1 MTFLK
6 NVFSSCLGALLA
18 MGVLIVLFIII
29 ISGLIGMATS
39 SNEAQV
45 IVESNSVLLL
55 KLNTPITELE
65 VDDPIASLL
74 PSGQQSVGLLQLQQ
88 AIDNAKK
95 DDKIKGIYLNT
106 GAVMSGYSTLEE
118 IRKSLI
124 DFRSSGK
131 WVIAYANDY
140 TEGAYYLASAA
151 DKVYM
156 NPEGQVEF
164 NGLATDVM
172 FFKKMFDKLSIRPE
186 VFRVGDFK
194 SAVEP
199 FLRED
204 LSPENK
210 LQLNSMLNS
219 IYGNVLQN
227 LSTAR
232 NIPVST
238 LKELS
243 DKMVVRNA
251 RQALE
256 HGLVD
261 SLYYDDQVK
270 AELRERLGLKE
281 KGKISF
287 VKYSNYKK
295 SFTVSASSDN
305 QIAVIVADG
314 EIAQGEASQG
324 IVGSAT
330 IREAI
335 YKARTDEKVKAIV
348 LRVNSPGGVFQ
359 AGDEM
364 WREVV
369 LATEAKPVIA
379 SMGDYAASGGYYIAM
394 ACDTIVAQP
403 NTITGS
409 IGVFSVLFDLSS
421 FLGDKIGIT
430 SEEVKTGEVGELYS
444 VTRPLTEFEKNILQ
458 TQTDEIYEI
467 FTRKAAE
474 GRKMSQDDIKK
485 IASGRVWTG
494 TQAKE
499 NGLVDMLGSFDDAV
513 KIAATKAGIS
523 ENYSIRFYPQQ
534 KTILGRLFE
543 DLEEETQTRLLKS
556 QMGEYYPMY
565 REWNR
570 IKNYQGT
577 QTRMPVQFEVR

>member
-1 MTFLK
+1 MAFLK

-18 MGVLIVLFIII
+18 MVVLVLISIFI
-29 ISGLIGMATS
+29 ISGLVGMATS
-39 SNEAQV
+39 ENQV

-55 KLNTPITELE
+55 KLNAPVTELE
-65 VDDPIASLL
+65 VDDPVAAWL
-74 PSGQQSVGLLQLQQ
+74 PSGQQSVGLMQLQQ
-88 AIDNAKK
+88 AIANAKT

-106 GAVMSGYSTLEE
+106 GSVMSGYATLEE

-124 DFRSSGK
+124 DFRASGK
-131 WVIAYANDY
+131 WVVAYANDY
-140 TEGAYYLASAA
+140 SEGAYYLASAA

-164 NGLATDVM
+164 NGLATEVM
-172 FFKKMFDKLSIRPE
+172 FFKKMFDKLSIKPE

-199 FLRED
+199 LLRED
-204 LSPENK
+204 LSVENK

-219 IYGNVLQN
+219 IYDKVLEN

-232 NIPVST
+232 KIPAT
-238 LKELS
+238 KLKELS
-243 DKMVVRNA
+243 DKMTVRNA

-256 HGLVD
+256 YGLVD
-261 SLYYDDQVK
+261 SLYYDDEVK
-270 AELRERLGLKE
+270 AELRGRLGLKE
-281 KGKISF
+281 NGKIVF
-287 VKYSNYKK
+287 VKYSNYRK
-295 SFTVSASSDN
+295 SFTIPTASEN

-314 EIAQGEASQG
+314 EIAPGEASQG
-324 IVGSAT
+324 VVGSTT

-335 YKARTDEKVKAIV
+335 RKARTDDKVKAIV

-369 LATEAKPVIA
+369 LATRVKPVIA

-409 IGVFSVLFDLSS
+409 IGVFSILFDLSD

-458 TQTDEIYEI
+458 TQTNEIYEI

-494 TQAKE
+494 SQAKE
-499 NGLVDMLGSFDDAV
+499 NGLVDVLGGFEDAV
-513 KIAATKAGIS
+513 KIAATKAGVAG
-523 ENYSIRFYPQQ
+523 NYSLQFYPQQ
-534 KTILGRLFE
+534 KTILGKLFE
-543 DLEEETQTRLLKS
+543 DLEEETQTRILKD

-577 QTRMPVQFEVR
+577 QTRMPIQFEVH